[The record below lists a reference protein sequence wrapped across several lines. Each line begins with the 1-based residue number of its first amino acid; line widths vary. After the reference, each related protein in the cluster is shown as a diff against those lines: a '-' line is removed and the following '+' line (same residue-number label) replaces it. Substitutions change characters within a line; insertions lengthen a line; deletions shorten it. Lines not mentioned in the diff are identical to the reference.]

1 MSIYNNF
8 QKKMRLSLRTRLLL
22 AVGAVALV
30 ALVVASITTY
40 SSLQSFLNNQIDARL
55 QADSLP
61 LQRVLSTGQPV
72 SLSTVS
78 QVAPGAFVEVRNSAG
93 QIRGLLPAIGK
104 GGQLL
109 TPNIPAHINS
119 FGTGSHFSH
128 KNRLFL
134 TLKSQAGT
142 KTPIRIRVSKLPA
155 NHELIIGL
163 PLGGTI
169 ATLHRLAIVE
179 AIVTLSAL
187 VFAIGLGWVLVKTGL
202 KPLRQVEET
211 AMAITGGDIQ
221 SRVPKASTKTEVGR
235 LATSF
240 NTMLDRIQDAFY
252 QRDITETALR
262 SSEEKLR
269 RFVADA
275 SHELRTPVAAVSAYA
290 ELFERGASQHPQD
303 LARAMTGIRKETTRM
318 GTLVEDLLLLA
329 RLDEGRPLNLEAVEL
344 VSLISEAITAA
355 LAVGPEWPIK
365 LQASESIEVPAD
377 VIRLRQVIDN
387 LFSNVRAHTPPGT
400 STVVELKKQN
410 EEALIQVSDNG
421 PGIENE
427 NLAKIFERF
436 YRVETSRS
444 RQYGGAGLG
453 LAIVSGIISSHK
465 GRVTVQAS
473 LPHGTCFR
481 IWLPLANPNIE
492 KN

>member
-1 MSIYNNF
+1 MS
-8 QKKMRLSLRTRLLL
+8 LSLRTRLLL
-22 AVGAVALV
+22 SVGAVALV
-30 ALVVASITTY
+30 ALLVASIATY
-40 SSLQSFLNNQIDARL
+40 SSLQSFLNNQVDAHL

-61 LQRVLSTGQPV
+61 LQRILSSGQPV
-72 SLSTVS
+72 SLATVS
-78 QVAPGAFVEVRNSAG
+78 QVAPGAFVEVRNSSN

-109 TPNIPAHINS
+109 TPTIPKNIPI
-119 FGTGSHFSH
+119 FKTGSSASRH
-128 KNRLFL
+128 NRIFL
-134 TLKSQAGT
+134 TVKSQSAP
-142 KTPIRIRVSKLPA
+142 KTFMRIRISRLPGH
-155 NHELIIGL
+155 HELIIGL

-187 VFAIGLGWVLVKTGL
+187 IFAIALGWILVKTGL
-202 KPLRQVEET
+202 KPLKQVEET
-211 AMAITGGDIQ
+211 AMAITGGDLQ

-240 NTMLDRIQDAFY
+240 NTMLDRIQDAFS
-252 QRDITETALR
+252 QRDATEMALR

-318 GTLVEDLLLLA
+318 GALIQDLLLLA
-329 RLDEGRPLNLEAVEL
+329 RLDEGRPLNVEDVEL

-377 VIRLRQVIDN
+377 AIRIRQVIDN
-387 LFSNVRAHTPPGT
+387 LFSNIRAHTPPGT
-400 STVVELKKQN
+400 STVVKLEKQN
-410 EEALIQVSDNG
+410 REVLVEVSDNG
-421 PGIENE
+421 PGIKDE
-427 NLAKIFERF
+427 NLNKIFERF

-453 LAIVSGIISSHK
+453 LSIVSGIISSHK
-465 GRVTVQAS
+465 GRVTVQS
-473 LPHGTCFR
+473 LHPHGTCFK
-481 IWLPLANPNIE
+481 IWLPLDSPSQKIESNPSQIPN
-492 KN
+492 